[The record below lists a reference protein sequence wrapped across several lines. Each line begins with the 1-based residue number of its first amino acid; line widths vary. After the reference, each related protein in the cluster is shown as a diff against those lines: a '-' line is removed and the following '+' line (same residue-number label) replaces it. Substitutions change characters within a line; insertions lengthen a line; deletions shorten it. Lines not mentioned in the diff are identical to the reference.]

1 MRIYHEC
8 NSRTPNCDYTQFS
21 NHRFENA
28 CKIRLLPKQRCR
40 SYRKISRNFGLIY
53 LPVGRGDLP
62 LCTYH
67 FHIKIPGRSNSLEP
81 TCSVSSTRLESPS
94 QPCNTQVSKSPSSS
108 PPPSLSFSAST
119 PTNKGARRH
128 SPAHQAKYHVLLAP
142 PSIHPASNPLW
153 LKNRHAALGSTS
165 ARFAYKMPFQPPC
178 TF

>member
-94 QPCNTQVSKSPSSS
+94 QPCNTPVSKSPSSS
-108 PPPSLSFSAST
+108 PPPLSPSPRPRPPTKEQKVTHQHTKPNTTSYSPHHQST
-119 PTNKGARRH
+119 GHQTH
-128 SPAHQAKYHVLLAP
+128 S
-142 PSIHPASNPLW
+142 
-153 LKNRHAALGSTS
+153 G
-165 ARFAYKMPFQPPC
+165 
-178 TF
+178 